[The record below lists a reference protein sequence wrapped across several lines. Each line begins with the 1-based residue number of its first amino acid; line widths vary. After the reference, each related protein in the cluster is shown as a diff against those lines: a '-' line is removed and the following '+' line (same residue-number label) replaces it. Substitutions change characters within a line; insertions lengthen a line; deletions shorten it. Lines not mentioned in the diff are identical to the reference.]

1 MPNPIRV
8 RDRKRAQSTA
18 SPAALTAGAPNLVA
32 EPKFICEPID
42 NLKPAQNRIRKH
54 PKRQIEILVRNI
66 RRFGVVIPV
75 LVTQDREIIDG
86 HLIWEACK
94 QLGHKTIPVTVVA
107 HLSEAEIKAL
117 RISISAIAGMS
128 EWDDPALALE
138 LDFVCKVDPLLVTF
152 TALPTARID
161 QLLLTGLEKD
171 GAADDD
177 VNPPP
182 ASPVSQV
189 GDLFLCGRHRLLC
202 GDATSPAEVALVMGE
217 HRARMFFSDFPYGIV
232 PIAGV
237 VSGHHGEFI
246 RGSNETPAE
255 TRELFRSA
263 LAASLPWVEDE
274 SAVFLFIDH
283 RAMALLTEAAQE
295 ADLRHLC
302 TAVWNKMGGSR
313 GAIYKHQVE
322 FVLVMAKG
330 KRLAINNVQMGK
342 HGRNRTTLWSVPGL
356 AQFGPG
362 RQEALEAH
370 PTVKPVHLIAEA
382 ILDVTDPGHVILDP
396 FLGSGTTLVA
406 AHRTGRIGIGL
417 ELDPKFVDVIVRR
430 IEAVTGEPA
439 IHEET
444 GLTFAELA
452 AQRADQTASQA

>member
-18 SPAALTAGAPNLVA
+18 SPAALKAGAPSLGA

-54 PKRQIEILVRNI
+54 PKRQVEILVRNI

-75 LVTQDREIIDG
+75 LVTQHREIIDG

-94 QLGHKTIPVTVVA
+94 RLGHKTIPVTVVA

-138 LDFVCKVDPLLVTF
+138 LDFVCKVDPLLVSF
-152 TALPTARID
+152 TALPTARVD
-161 QLLLTGLEKD
+161 QLLLTGLEKKP
-171 GAADDD
+171 ADDEA
-177 VNPPP
+177 PPP
-182 ASPVSQV
+182 PRVPISRR
-189 GDLFLCGRHRLLC
+189 GDFFTCARHRFGC
-202 GDATSPAEVALVMGE
+202 GDATDPADISTVMGP
-217 HRARMFFSDFPYGIV
+217 HKAQMFFSDFPYGV
-232 PIAGV
+232 SIAAIS
-237 VSGHHGEFI
+237 SGHSEFLK
-246 RGSNETPAE
+246 GSKMTPEEA
-255 TRELFRSA
+255 RDLFERA
-263 LAASLPWVEDE
+263 LAAGLPFVDDG
-274 SAVFLFIDH
+274 AGAFLFIDH
-283 RAMALLTEAAQE
+283 RSMAILTQAAEAAG
-295 ADLRHLC
+295 LRHLC
-302 TAVWNKMGGSR
+302 TAVWDKTAGNRGSP
-313 GAIYKHQVE
+313 YKHQVE
-322 FVLVMAKG
+322 FVLVLVKG
-330 KRLAINNVQMGK
+330 DRLAIDNVEMGR
-342 HGRNRTTLWSVPGL
+342 HGRERTTLWTVPGY
-356 AQFGPG
+356 ARFGPG
-362 RQEALEAH
+362 RQEAVEAH
-370 PTVKPVHLIAEA
+370 PTVKPVSLLTEA

-396 FLGSGTTLVA
+396 FLGSGSLLAA